1 MSLSST
7 PSPLPP
13 DPENENN
20 NNNNNNNN
28 KTKKPNPFRIA
39 LSTLSRLSLIDYS
52 IRKAVF
58 NKTSVI
64 PGPKEVILGLR
75 PMDTLLSTSASTPI
89 PIGATDIPPDI
100 ATDIPPDIATHI
112 ATHIATE
119 TSTAELQAVRTL
131 LSIMEGEAL
140 RAERIISSGGKSVA
154 PSDIRPEDLRTYPL
168 RGVEEGARN
177 LVREI
182 VEEERRRNRN
192 WNGNGK
198 GKGNGKGNEK
208 GNEKPFGKLKQ
219 LKQLIVKQLITRPS
233 LALEPGPLGK
243 SEQAVIDL
251 FTAIVRAERARKK
264 LGEQRNELV
273 RPIDVAEE
281 SFLSDLEASVAK
293 IVREERR
300 REQTAKGSRTSS
312 SDDDDD
318 SSSSSSFS
326 SSWGTIVRP
335 MESSTLGPLGI
346 VERDAVAVLERVR
359 REETERLEKLLEE
372 RPMNRNRR
380 SVPGF
385 VEAFVVGLVRFPIL
399 ISKVFGRVS
408 ELVEEEEENDNGI

>member
-1 MSLSST
+1 MT
-7 PSPLPP
+7 
-13 DPENENN
+13 
-20 NNNNNNNN
+20 
-28 KTKKPNPFRIA
+28 T
-39 LSTLSRLSLIDYS
+39 T
-52 IRKAVF
+52 
-58 NKTSVI
+58 
-64 PGPKEVILGLR
+64 ILG
-75 PMDTLLSTSASTPI
+75 
-89 PIGATDIPPDI
+89 
-100 ATDIPPDIATHI
+100 
-112 ATHIATE
+112 
-119 TSTAELQAVRTL
+119 TAELQAVRTL

-198 GKGNGKGNEK
+198 GNEK

-219 LKQLIVKQLITRPS
+219 LKQLKQLITRPS

-312 SDDDDD
+312 DDDDDD

-359 REETERLEKLLEE
+359 REETEVSSSE
-372 RPMNRNRR
+372 RRERR
-380 SVPGF
+380 AD
-385 VEAFVVGLVRFPIL
+385 EDEDVVKCANWHRHYNIRVY
-399 ISKVFGRVS
+399 IS
-408 ELVEEEEENDNGI
+408 